1 MPLKK
6 KKIKE
11 EEKWEGVGNSLK
23 DHKEKMNKIWAKEKK
38 KKEKN
43 AYKPMKVREV
53 RSSTTHDENGEL
65 KVKKHKT
72 WREHNAWLDTFRAK
86 IITGKGDK

>member
-38 KKEKN
+38 KKEKY
-43 AYKPMKVREV
+43 AYKSMKIGEI
-53 RSSTTHDENGEL
+53 RSSTTHDES
-65 KVKKHKT
+65 
-72 WREHNAWLDTFRAK
+72 
-86 IITGKGDK
+86 